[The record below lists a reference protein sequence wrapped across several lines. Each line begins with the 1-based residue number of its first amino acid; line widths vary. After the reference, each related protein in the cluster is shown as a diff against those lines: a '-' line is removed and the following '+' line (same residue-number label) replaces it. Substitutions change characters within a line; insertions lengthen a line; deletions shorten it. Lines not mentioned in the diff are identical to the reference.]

1 MFEPPVASIQIAL
14 SPSTTLACEL
24 LLPSAPLG
32 WVLFARGGGG
42 ARLGP
47 RDRQLARR
55 LHRARIATVLTD
67 LLTPQEDEDEARRLD
82 SGLLA
87 ERLLTVA
94 QWLRTQE
101 VAAGLPLGVLGG
113 GSGAAAALRAAAVA
127 DSPLDVLVL
136 RGGLTQLAGG
146 PEVVGR
152 VRAPTLLLVGGHD
165 PEVLE
170 ANRLTHQQLTGP
182 RRLHI
187 VQGATHLFEEAGA
200 LDEVA
205 LEATN
210 WFVRHFG
217 K

>member
-1 MFEPPVASIQIAL
+1 MFEPPVATVQIAL
-14 SPSTTLACEL
+14 SPSSTLGCEL
-24 LLPSAPLG
+24 LLPSAPVG
-32 WVLFARGGGG
+32 WVLFARGGGS

-55 LHRARIATVLTD
+55 LHRARIATVLSD

-82 SGLLA
+82 SALLA

-94 QWLRTQE
+94 RWLRTQE
-101 VAAGLPLGVLGG
+101 VATGLPLGAFGG
-113 GSGAAAALRAAAVA
+113 GSGAAAALRAAAAA
-127 DSPLDVLVL
+127 DSPLGVLVL
-136 RGGLTQLAGG
+136 RGGLTQWTGG
-146 PEVVGR
+146 GDVIR
-152 VRAPTLLLVGGHD
+152 QVRAPTLLLVGGHD
-165 PEVLE
+165 TEVLE
-170 ANRLTHQQLTGP
+170 ANRLTYQQLTCA

-205 LEATN
+205 LESTQ
-210 WFVRHFG
+210 WFLRHFG